1 MPKVGDRVI
10 IEGAKIGQ
18 QRREGS
24 LVGIT
29 GSLLNVRWIDG
40 TSSLL
45 TPGAGSITFL
55 PAGGSKPSGAKK
67 VSTGK
72 IAGKTRNSKPA
83 AKKAAAAKTAGAKKA
98 GAKKAGAKK
107 PAGIKKGA
115 AAKAKAAGK
124 KRKKA
129 RK

>member
-29 GSLLNVRWIDG
+29 GSLLNVRWSDG

-55 PAGGSKPSGAKK
+55 PAGRSRQSGAKK

-72 IAGKTRNSKPA
+72 IAGKTRNSKPT
-83 AKKAAAAKTAGAKKA
+83 AKKVAAAKKA

-107 PAGIKKGA
+107 PDGIKKGA

-129 RK
+129 KK